1 MQFSKRL
8 VALGA
13 TTAIIISAC
22 SGSSA
27 TPSPTAAP
35 SSAAPTAAPSSA
47 APAASASASAA
58 PSASAAAPSASAVQ
72 ANLKIGVVTDIGTL
86 NDKGYNEYTF
96 KGAQDG
102 AAAIGSAAPQSI
114 VPKDASEYAADIKQF
129 VDQNYDV
136 IVTVGF
142 NLTNDTV
149 AAAKANPKIHF
160 VGVDQSPVCVDPT
173 GKPDPTFA
181 CKGDAKTVLPNY
193 TSLYFAEDQA
203 GYLAG
208 IVAAYASKNNVIGAI
223 GGTTLCAPCVRY
235 IQGYDMGAKSVK
247 STITVK
253 AAYVT
258 NDFSAAAFNDPA
270 GGKAFASTFI
280 STNKPDVLFQVAGKT
295 GNGVLEAA
303 CKAGIYGIG
312 VDVDQWTSL
321 NAANDPTYGC
331 IITSAEKHVESA
343 TSQAIQEIAAGTLQ
357 AGDVLNNAAN
367 DGIGASDFHDKASMF
382 GPEVTQALS
391 TALAAMKAGTLQTC
405 PAGSACGNPKA
416 PLP

>member
-1 MQFSKRL
+1 MQLSKRL

-13 TTAIIISAC
+13 TTAILISAC
-22 SGSSA
+22 SGASA
-27 TPSPTAAP
+27 TPSPSAAP
-35 SSAAPTAAPSSA
+35 STAP
-47 APAASASASAA
+47 ASAA
-58 PSASAAAPSASAVQ
+58 PSAASAAPSAASAAPSTAPSPSAVQ

-96 KGAQDG
+96 KGAEDG
-102 AAAIGSAAPQSI
+102 AAAIGSPAPQSI
-114 VPKDASEYAADIKQF
+114 VPKDASEYAADIQQF
-129 VDQNYDV
+129 VSQKYDI

-142 NLTNDTV
+142 NLTTDTV
-149 AAAKANPKIHF
+149 AAAKANPSIHF
-160 VGVDQSPVCVDPT
+160 VGVDQSPVCVDPQ
-173 GKPDPTFA
+173 GNPDPTFA
-181 CKGDAKTVLPNY
+181 CKGDAKTLLPNY

-208 IVAAYASKNNVIGAI
+208 IVAAYAYKNGSIGAI

-247 STITVK
+247 PDIKVT

-270 GGKAFASTFI
+270 GGKAFANTFI

-303 CKAGIYGIG
+303 CQKGIYGIG
-312 VDVDQWTSL
+312 VDVDQYVSL

-343 TSQAIQEIAAGTLQ
+343 TSQAIQEIAAKTLA
-357 AGDVLNNAAN
+357 AGDVLFNANN
-367 DGIGASDFHDKASMF
+367 DGIGASPFHDKASMF
-382 GPEVTQALS
+382 GPEVTQALD
-391 TALAAMKAGTLQTC
+391 TALAGMKAGTLKTC
-405 PAGSACGNPKA
+405 PDTGCGDA
-416 PLP
+416 SVPLP